1 MSTQLPTTNPPGRG
15 LLWAGLVLGGV
26 GGYAFWPAIHSMAE
40 KWGADPQYSHGYLVP
55 LFAVALLYWR
65 RDRLD
70 RERCRPDWRGLL
82 LLAVGAATY
91 VAGGVL
97 YLDSLSAG
105 ALIPTLFGITLMLG
119 GPAALRW
126 AWPMILFLGFMI
138 PLPYAVE
145 TALGRPLQ
153 SIATAG
159 STWVL
164 QTLGYPAVAEGNVI
178 LMEHGRI
185 AVVEACNGLSMLLTF
200 AALTTAMA
208 LGVTR
213 PVLDKVLLVLST
225 IPVAVFVN
233 LVRIAA
239 NGVAMETWTDPKYAD
254 TIHKV
259 FHDHGG
265 WLMMPLA
272 IVLLWLELWVI
283 GRLLI
288 EAPKRTVVPI
298 VGLPGTT
305 SPKPRPTQRPPKSAP
320 RREPAPR

>member
-1 MSTQLPTTNPPGRG
+1 MQPTPAADKSNRRSVLGP
-15 LLWAGLVLGGV
+15 ALVLGAATL
-26 GGYAFWPAIHSMAE
+26 YAFWPAVVEMAD
-40 KWGADPQYSHGYLVP
+40 KWRTDPQYSHGYLVP
-55 LFAVALLYWR
+55 IFAIALLYWR

-70 RERCRPDWRGLL
+70 KSKCRPDWRGLIP
-82 LLAVGAATY
+82 LAIGAAAF
-91 VAGGVL
+91 VGGGFL

-105 ALIPTLFGITLMLG
+105 AMIPALFGVTLLLG

-145 TALGRPLQ
+145 TALGRPLR

-159 STWVL
+159 STWLL
-164 QTLGYPAVAEGNVI
+164 QLFGLPAVAEGNVI

-208 LGVTR
+208 MAVNR
-213 PVLDKVLLVLST
+213 PLLDRVLLVLST
-225 IPVAVFVN
+225 IPLAVLVN
-233 LVRIAA
+233 LIRIAA
-239 NGVAMETWTDPKYAD
+239 NGVAMETWTDPNHAA

-265 WLMMPLA
+265 WMMMPLA
-272 IVLLWLELWVI
+272 VVLLWVELWILGRLFVIVPERTAVPVI
-283 GRLLI
+283 GL
-288 EAPKRTVVPI
+288 PVP
-298 VGLPGTT
+298 
-305 SPKPRPTQRPPKSAP
+305 PRPAHPPAARPKSAA
-320 RREPAPR
+320 R